1 MLKIGLIA
9 AVSMIAFGSLSAA
22 EYPSSGKQDDNPDA
36 GSAASGGEPAN
47 RGALVI
53 SGSAPA
59 GAGGIAVSQ
68 SAVLAPAFMPVTPFA
83 TYSMSGNAVND
94 AELQKGL
101 PRTRYLD
108 LKLNRIKA
116 IPGILAMHG
125 IRFEASDRYAY
136 LGGVEGRCRE
146 CGATLEYSR
155 GFDRAGGEFWCPN
168 DCFRGHVSIDVGG
181 A

>member
-1 MLKIGLIA
+1 METQLAYLKSVIEG
-9 AVSMIAFGSLSAA
+9 V
-22 EYPSSGKQDDNPDA
+22 PDV
-36 GSAASGGEPAN
+36 EPWKAWFD
-47 RGALVI
+47 R
-53 SGSAPA
+53 
-59 GAGGIAVSQ
+59 
-68 SAVLAPAFMPVTPFA
+68 
-83 TYSMSGNAVND
+83 ND

-116 IPGILAMHG
+116 IPRILAMHG